1 VKTAHVQRGEEATM
15 SEHAEEMKR
24 RLREM
29 LASLEQSTVKAMAD
43 QYREALEFAIAE
55 IDKEGK

>member
-1 VKTAHVQRGEEATM
+1 M